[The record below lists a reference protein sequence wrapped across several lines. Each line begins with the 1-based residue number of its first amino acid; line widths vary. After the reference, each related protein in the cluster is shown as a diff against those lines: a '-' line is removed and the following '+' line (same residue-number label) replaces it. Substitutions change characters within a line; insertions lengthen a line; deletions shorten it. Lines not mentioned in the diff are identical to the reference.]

1 MKKPVYL
8 GMSILDI
15 CKILTYKFWYDHV
28 KPEYQGKAKLCQMDT
43 ESFIIHIKTGDFL
56 KILRTMLKNGLTHQ
70 IKMILIDHS
79 QKV

>member
-1 MKKPVYL
+1 MNNPVYL

-15 CKILTYKFWYDHV
+15 CKTLMYKFSYDYV
-28 KPEYQGKAKLCQMDT
+28 KPEYQGKAKLCYMDA

-70 IKMILIDHS
+70 IKMI
-79 QKV
+79 